1 MFKHKCDSTFLFLSL
16 LEKDQTCEKLCVSAN
31 ENSSTA
37 MTSMVTLACFT
48 DTLKVSKTLKNLNLQ
63 TVPLKP
69 LIWCLNTQ
77 PAIYM
82 YIYYQTM
89 K

>member
-37 MTSMVTLACFT
+37 MICMVTLALT
-48 DTLKVSKTLKNLNLQ
+48 MLKHGNVLQ
-63 TVPLKP
+63 THLKSVK
-69 LIWCLNTQ
+69 L
-77 PAIYM
+77 
-82 YIYYQTM
+82 
-89 K
+89 